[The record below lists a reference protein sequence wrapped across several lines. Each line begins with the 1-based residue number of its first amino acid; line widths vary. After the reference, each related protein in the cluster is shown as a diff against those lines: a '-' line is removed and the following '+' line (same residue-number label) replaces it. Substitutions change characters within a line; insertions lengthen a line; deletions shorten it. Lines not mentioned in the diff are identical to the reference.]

1 MNEIEIQKNENN
13 KKNIFNQTYPKNRI
27 TYELKNDS
35 YNENDINQTN
45 YEERKLNSDNNISYD
60 EDTFEEDTER
70 EAVEFIQLQ
79 HQKIKKLKKELEEKN
94 EIINEYKGKFNKLN
108 YRNKDEKENMI
119 LNKNLRQQIEIL
131 NKEKEEL
138 KLEIYSK
145 DKLIKELKIDLNELS
160 KKFNKY
166 NNNMIS
172 QNEEKSDKVNQ
183 LLQVIK
189 EYSNQMKI
197 NEDKIKIYENENK
210 KLNQNLT
217 NEMKEL
223 QKLKILYE
231 NKINEDKNWISQINQ
246 DIKLLC
252 DWISNYLGT
261 FFPEN
266 IEIQEVPK
274 FTQFINPENLNNY
287 NKINLNLLRQT
298 ITEARNKIYDKQ
310 NKYENTI
317 KLDKKEQ
324 IELLYKIESQNKNIT
339 ILNNDIISLKEELAK
354 KKFEIEEMNNKF
366 NNSICS
372 FLSIFIVF
380 SYLFCLSYI
389 LFLVSVIVCLN
400 KFRFILL

>member
-1 MNEIEIQKNENN
+1 MNEYEIQKNENN
-13 KKNIFNQTYPKNRI
+13 KKNIFNQTYPQNKI

-35 YNENDINQTN
+35 YNENDIYHQTN
-45 YEERKLNSDNNISYD
+45 YEERKLNSDNNNMSY
-60 EDTFEEDTER
+60 EEIETFEEDTER

-94 EIINEYKGKFNKLN
+94 EIINEYKEKFNRMN

-131 NKEKEEL
+131 NKEKEEM
-138 KLEIYSK
+138 KLELYSK
-145 DKLIKELKIDLNELS
+145 DKLIKELKTDLNELS

-166 NNNMIS
+166 NSNMIS

-189 EYSNQMKI
+189 EYSAQMK
-197 NEDKIKIYENENK
+197 NSEDKIKIYENENN

-217 NEMKEL
+217 NEMKEI

-231 NKINEDKNWISQINQ
+231 NKIIEDKNWICQINQ

-252 DWISNYLGT
+252 DWINNYLGI

-274 FTQFINPENLNNY
+274 FTQYINSENLNNY

-310 NKYENTI
+310 NKYENII
-317 KLDKKEQ
+317 KMDKKEQ

-339 ILNNDIISLKEELAK
+339 ILNNDIIALKEELAN
-354 KKFEIEEMNNKF
+354 KKFEIDEMNNKF
-366 NNSICS
+366 NN
-372 FLSIFIVF
+372 LIF
-380 SYLFCLSYI
+380 
-389 LFLVSVIVCLN
+389 
-400 KFRFILL
+400 

>member
-35 YNENDINQTN
+35 FNENDINQTN

-145 DKLIKELKIDLNELS
+145 DKLIKELKMDLNELS

-166 NNNMIS
+166 NSNMIS

-339 ILNNDIISLKEELAK
+339 ILNNDIIALKEELAN
-354 KKFEIEEMNNKF
+354 KKFEIDEMNNKF
-366 NNSICS
+366 NN
-372 FLSIFIVF
+372 LIF
-380 SYLFCLSYI
+380 
-389 LFLVSVIVCLN
+389 
-400 KFRFILL
+400 